1 MKRILAVLL
10 GLGLTLGLAWAVE
23 LSDFQP
29 HMKKAAKSVKAL
41 KKQLAAEDA
50 EGAAASAKNIAMH
63 YGHMT
68 KMWEA
73 DHVEDATNWSKESEA
88 AASEIAAKVAAG
100 DFEGANAAAA
110 TLGKTCRTCHTA
122 HRTKHEDKTY
132 SIK

>member
-1 MKRILAVLL
+1 MKRVLAVFL

-23 LSDFQP
+23 LAEFQP

-41 KKQLAAEDA
+41 KKQLAAKDA
-50 EGAAASAKNIAMH
+50 EGAEASAKNVAMH
-63 YGHMT
+63 YGHMS
-68 KMWEA
+68 KIWAA
-73 DHVEDATNWSKESEA
+73 DNVEDATKWSQESEA

-100 DFEGANAAAA
+100 DFDGANAAAV

-122 HRTKHEDKTY
+122 HRQKNADKTF